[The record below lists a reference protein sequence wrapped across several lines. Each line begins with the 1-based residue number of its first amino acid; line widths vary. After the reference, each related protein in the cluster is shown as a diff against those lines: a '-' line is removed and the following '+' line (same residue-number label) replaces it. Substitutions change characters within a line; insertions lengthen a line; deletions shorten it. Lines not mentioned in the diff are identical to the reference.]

1 MTLMNNKISTNVNVE
16 FLIGVNES
24 VSEII
29 NDFLDE
35 LQKEARINIDQLNIQ
50 FKISKRYFVQE
61 N

>member
-1 MTLMNNKISTNVNVE
+1 MNNKISTNVNVE